1 MQTVAVTGV
10 SRDDVGKKATKAV
23 RNAGL
28 IPCVVYGGDTPSHF
42 SVKHNDV
49 KKLIYTPEFKLAEVT
64 VGGSTQKCIIKK
76 VDFHPVTDSIVHID
90 FLRLID
96 GHKLNVEVPVKFTG
110 ASPGVKTGGKLMQ
123 AIRRVKLKTTPENL
137 VDFVE
142 VDISHLELGMA
153 VRIRD
158 IKEVPGVE
166 VMNPAGTPIATVEV
180 PRALKSAE
188 AAAEAEGG
196 DAAAPAEGA
205 EAAGGAEE

>member
-1 MQTVAVTGV
+1 MQTIAVTGV

-23 RNAGL
+23 RKAGL
-28 IPCVVYGGDTPSHF
+28 IPCVVYGGETPNHF

-96 GHKLNVEVPVKFTG
+96 GHKLNVEVPVRFSG
-110 ASPGVKTGGKLMQ
+110 VSPGVKGGGKLQQ

-158 IKEVPGVE
+158 IKPVDGVE
-166 VMNPAGTPIATVEV
+166 VMNPSGTPIATVEV

-188 AAAEAEGG
+188 AAAAAE
-196 DAAAPAEGA
+196 AAPAAEGA
-205 EAAGGAEE
+205 EAEGGAEE